1 MRVNA
6 QHAQHALQSPVRRR
20 NTWLTHRGRHLH
32 RVAAV
37 ALVMLATGRALAA
50 QQPPAPNRP
59 PTVGVM
65 TFTNAAM
72 VRREEFAPIS
82 MAMAEL
88 LSGQLAANPAIAVV
102 ERAQLDKVLAE
113 LGLARSGTVDAA
125 TAAQLGKLLGAQY
138 MLFGV
143 LVVDP
148 SERMRL
154 DVRAVDVSTSRVL
167 SRHSVN
173 DRDAND
179 VMRLVDRLAAELHT
193 TLRLPG
199 VQPPPV
205 PASKEVDRDR
215 QRRALVSLAR
225 GLIAERSPA
234 KSDSARVYFRE
245 ALAGDERMMAAR
257 RGLTRLGGIEQ

>member
-1 MRVNA
+1 
-6 QHAQHALQSPVRRR
+6 
-20 NTWLTHRGRHLH
+20 
-32 RVAAV
+32 
-37 ALVMLATGRALAA
+37 MLATGRPLPG
-50 QQPPAPNRP
+50 QDAPTVTRP

-65 TFTNAAM
+65 NFTNAAM
-72 VRREEFAPIS
+72 VRREEFTPIA

-88 LSGQLAANPAIAVV
+88 LSGQLAENPAIAVV
-102 ERAQLDKVLAE
+102 ERAQLEKVLAE
-113 LGLARSGTVDAA
+113 LGLARSGTVDAS
-125 TAAQLGKLLGAQY
+125 TAAQLGRLLGAQY

-173 DRDAND
+173 DREAND
-179 VMRLVDRLAAELHT
+179 VMRLVDRLAAELHA

-199 VQPPPV
+199 TQPPPA
-205 PASKEVDRDR
+205 PASKDVDRDR

-234 KSDSARVYFRE
+234 KTDSARIYYRE
-245 ALAGDERMMAAR
+245 ALAGDARMTAAR
-257 RGLTRLGGIEQ
+257 RGLTRVGGAAQ